1 MSEIKAL
8 FFDVFGTV
16 VDWRG
21 SVARLGAAMAD
32 EIAAPADL
40 DWTAFADAWRAE
52 YQPAMAEVRAGRR
65 PFARLDLLH
74 RENLDRILPRFGL
87 DHVDEAARARMNL
100 FWHRLDGWPDSVP
113 GLTRLKR
120 RFILATMSNGNTALM
135 VDMAKHADLPW
146 DCILGAEP
154 ARHYKPDPETYLT
167 GADWLDLPPS
177 ACLMVAAHNSDLAAA
192 CAHGLQTAFIA
203 RPREYGPAQSQD
215 LAATEAWTY
224 IADSMTD
231 LADQLGCP

>member
-74 RENLDRILPRFGL
+74 RDAIGPNLSLIHISDPR
-87 DHVDEAARARMNL
+87 DDELSRM
-100 FWHRLDGWPDSVP
+100 
-113 GLTRLKR
+113 
-120 RFILATMSNGNTALM
+120 
-135 VDMAKHADLPW
+135 
-146 DCILGAEP
+146 
-154 ARHYKPDPETYLT
+154 
-167 GADWLDLPPS
+167 PS
-177 ACLMVAAHNSDLAAA
+177 SA
-192 CAHGLQTAFIA
+192 
-203 RPREYGPAQSQD
+203 
-215 LAATEAWTY
+215 
-224 IADSMTD
+224 
-231 LADQLGCP
+231 